1 MKLNKIKLPF
11 KIKKP
16 ILALGPQTKNTVC
29 FGEGNFAYISSL
41 HPDLS
46 NPADSLSFEK
56 TVKYFLQK
64 HPKIIAYD
72 LHPEY
77 QSTKYALSLSAK
89 HYLLPVQHHHAH
101 IASCMAE
108 NGLNNQSDAVSPHS
122 KVVNSHLKV
131 PH

>member
-29 FGEGNFAYISSL
+29 FTEGDFAYLSPL

-64 HPKIIAYD
+64 HPKIIVYD

-77 QSTKYALSLSAK
+77 QSTKFALSLPTTY
-89 HYLLPVQHHHAH
+89 YLLNITTLISLRVW
-101 IASCMAE
+101 
-108 NGLNNQSDAVSPHS
+108 
-122 KVVNSHLKV
+122 
-131 PH
+131 